1 MSSRAIR
8 AIRLAAA
15 VAGAAGCSGS
25 STPTDECQTACQR
38 VVSCFVATNGY
49 GYGYQFNFTY
59 AAYSF
64 GYGVYGYGAPAQ
76 QQCVSD
82 CASVPQGS
90 RDRIAQCV
98 IGAPNCAALLQ
109 CE

>member
-15 VAGAAGCSGS
+15 VAGVAGCSGS

-38 VVSCFVATNGY
+38 VVSCFAVTASY
-49 GYGYQFNFTY
+49 GYGYQFNFGY
-59 AAYSF
+59 AAYGF

-76 QQCVSD
+76 QQCLSD
-82 CASVPQGS
+82 CAGVPQS
-90 RDRIAQCV
+90 ARDRIAQCV
-98 IGAPNCAALLQ
+98 IGAPDCTTLLR
-109 CE
+109 CD

>member
-25 STPTDECQTACQR
+25 TPSDECQTACQR

-49 GYGYQFNFTY
+49 GYGYQFNFEY
-59 AAYSF
+59 AAYGF
-64 GYGVYGYGAPAQ
+64 GYGAYGYGAPAQ

-82 CASVPQGS
+82 CGAVPQAS

-98 IGAPNCAALLQ
+98 IGASDCTALLR
-109 CE
+109 CD